1 MQYKLSI
8 PCSKTNLE
16 KVRNFVAEVLNDT
29 QLEEVECH
37 KIILAVDEVCANM
50 MIHSNGCN
58 PSKKLDIRVELE
70 PMKKLEFI
78 IRDTGKHFD
87 IKGYNEPSMQE
98 IVSSKRKGGLGLILV
113 KRIMDGIE
121 FSTDKNYNI
130 CKLTKKLNFE
140 V

>member
-8 PCSKTNLE
+8 PCSKTYLS
-16 KVRNFVAEVLNDT
+16 KVRQLVSQALSET
-29 QLEEVECH
+29 TLEEVECH

-58 PSKKLDIRVELE
+58 PSKKIEIQIE
-70 PMKKLEFI
+70 QMPEKLEFVI
-78 IRDTGKHFD
+78 KDKGKYFD
-87 IKGYNEPSMQE
+87 PNSYHEPTVQE
-98 IVSSKRKGGLGLILV
+98 IVSSGRKGGLGLLLV

-130 CKLTKKLNFE
+130 CRLTKKLNLK